1 MAVEVFQAD
10 YHNSQ
15 HGLFI
20 VFLLD
25 HYASDPMGGGEP
37 LSDTVKQKLVAS
49 LSNIPHAFS
58 VLATVDGKPA
68 GLVNCFEGFSTF
80 KCKPLI
86 NIHDVTVITE
96 FRGLGISQ
104 KMLDKVEQIAGS
116 RDCCKITLEVLSN
129 NQPAMSAYRKFGFSE
144 YELDADAGSALF
156 WQKILY

>member
-1 MAVEVFQAD
+1 
-10 YHNSQ
+10 
-15 HGLFI
+15 LFI

-37 LSDTVKQKLVAS
+37 LSDNVKQKLVVS
-49 LSNIPHAFS
+49 LSNIPNAFS

-86 NIHDVTVITE
+86 NINDVTVITE

-104 KMLDKVEQIAGS
+104 KMLDKVEQIARS

-144 YELDADAGSALF
+144 YELDPDAGSALF
-156 WQKILY
+156 WQKILD